1 MNTSDLELLKKQ
13 IEILDQK
20 HHIEI
25 LKILTQHSYKIN
37 ENKSGSFVNM
47 SFFSEEILT
56 DIHKYLQYIKEQ
68 EEHLITVEYQ
78 KDEYRKTFI
87 KEVKE

>member
-1 MNTSDLELLKKQ
+1 MNTPGLEILKKQ
-13 IEILDQK
+13 IETLDKK

-25 LKILTQHSYKIN
+25 LKILTQHSCKIN

-47 SFFSEEILT
+47 SFFSEEI
-56 DIHKYLQYIKEQ
+56 INEIQKYIQYINEQ
-68 EEHLITVEYQ
+68 EERLNTAEYQ
-78 KDEYRKTFI
+78 KDEYRKSLV

>member
-1 MNTSDLELLKKQ
+1 MNTSELELLKKQ

-47 SFFSEEILT
+47 SFFSEELLF
-56 DIHKYLQYIKEQ
+56 Y
-68 EEHLITVEYQ
+68 HL
-78 KDEYRKTFI
+78 
-87 KEVKE
+87 